1 MCLNEGGECM
11 PVKHCLL
18 LLVDSALVVVTVS
31 SYGNKIVKKGLKII
45 LSLPFFL
52 SQFSHIPE
60 I

>member
-1 MCLNEGGECM
+1 M

-45 LSLPFFL
+45 LSSQNFTFLPESVFP
-52 SQFSHIPE
+52 HCRDTGY
-60 I
+60 